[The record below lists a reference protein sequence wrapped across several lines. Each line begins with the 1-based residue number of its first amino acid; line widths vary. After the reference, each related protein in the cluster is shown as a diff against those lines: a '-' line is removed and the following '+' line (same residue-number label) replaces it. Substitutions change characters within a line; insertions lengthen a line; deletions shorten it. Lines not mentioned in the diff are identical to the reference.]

1 MTIAVA
7 QNDSAEGQ
15 AALLH
20 AASEAVFQHS
30 TLAVLHVLDHTERD
44 ADQRVA
50 TVEAAVGRQLSEG
63 GFADLDWALHTATDE
78 DSRATALVEL
88 TEKVGADLLVLG
100 SRRRTPIGKFLLGST
115 VQRVVLDSPVPVLV
129 VKAPVPASAATASR
143 QE

>member
-1 MTIAVA
+1 VTIAVA
-7 QNDSAEGQ
+7 QNDSAEGH

-20 AASEAVFQHS
+20 AAAEAVFQQ
-30 TLAVLHVLDHTERD
+30 TPLAVLHVVDHTERE
-44 ADQRVA
+44 AERLVA
-50 TVEAAVGRQLSEG
+50 AVEAEVGRQLG
-63 GFADLDWALHTATDE
+63 AAGYADLDWALHTATDE

-115 VQRVVLDSPVPVLV
+115 VQRVVLDAPVPVLV
-129 VKAPVPASAATASR
+129 VKAPVPTSAAAAPP